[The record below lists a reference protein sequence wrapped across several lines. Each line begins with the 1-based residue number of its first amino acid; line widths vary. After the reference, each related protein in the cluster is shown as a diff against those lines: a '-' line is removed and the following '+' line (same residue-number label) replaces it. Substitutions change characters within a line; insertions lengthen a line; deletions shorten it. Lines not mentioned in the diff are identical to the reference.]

1 MLFLL
6 VYRPSKNLTNEVSS
20 HTYCL
25 AVKLHVESCYR
36 PATDPTLSPLES
48 VISRCLSFV
57 LFAIRLF
64 SSLLRKCEKTQLPS
78 SSLAIGRF
86 A

>member
-36 PATDPTLSPLES
+36 PATDPPL
-48 VISRCLSFV
+48 
-57 LFAIRLF
+57 
-64 SSLLRKCEKTQLPS
+64 SLLYMWRVVIDLPLTPLS
-78 SSLAIGRF
+78 HYYTCGELL
-86 A
+86 